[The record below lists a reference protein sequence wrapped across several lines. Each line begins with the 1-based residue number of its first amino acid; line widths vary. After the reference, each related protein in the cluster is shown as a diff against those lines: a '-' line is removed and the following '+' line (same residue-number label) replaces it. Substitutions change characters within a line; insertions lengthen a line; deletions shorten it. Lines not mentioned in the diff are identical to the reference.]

1 MERCY
6 TCHGVRVEM
15 NIPLPANLPYLIQ
28 WLDDPDVIIDGH
40 DGDESGVGAEGVV
53 EEVEDAVRADREVG
67 DVEALLL
74 QVAAVVEDALVMNSA
89 CSLGSW

>member
-1 MERCY
+1 
-6 TCHGVRVEM
+6 M

-28 WLDDPDVIIDGH
+28 WLDDPDVIIDGN

-74 QVAAVVEDALVMNSA
+74 QVAAVVEDALVMTSA
-89 CSLGSW
+89 SSLGSW